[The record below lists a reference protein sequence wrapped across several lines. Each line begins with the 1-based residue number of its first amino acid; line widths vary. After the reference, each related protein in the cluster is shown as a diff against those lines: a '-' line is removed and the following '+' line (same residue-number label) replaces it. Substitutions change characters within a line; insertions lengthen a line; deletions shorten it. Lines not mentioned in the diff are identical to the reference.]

1 MKVVSDGI
9 DYDVRKGKRTSL
21 YWIGETGTA
30 EDEARVASALA
41 SVSEEGKVTVVRGV
55 SNRMLALRIGSVMYV
70 SIVSDVSKS
79 SALSETTSDV
89 PNAAETSQTADE
101 TGSAG
106 DGSEAQNGVRRN

>member
-1 MKVVSDGI
+1 M
-9 DYDVRKGKRTSL
+9 
-21 YWIGETGTA
+21 
-30 EDEARVASALA
+30 
-41 SVSEEGKVTVVRGV
+41 TVVRGI